1 MKTSLK
7 HYFKKTVPGII
18 TGAADNDPSGITS
31 YSLSGAIYGY
41 SQLWLMALAAP
52 MLIAVQS
59 MSAKIANVRHKG
71 LATIFREHFSPVTAW
86 LAMTVLI
93 VVNIATIGADI
104 LAVSLAFEML
114 TGIKMAF
121 WILPVVVFVWYLI
134 VFKNYKTLKNFLL
147 LMVVFF
153 FAYILSAML
162 AKPDW
167 LAVSKGLFIPSF
179 PAHDA
184 KGFFAAAVAILGT
197 TITPYVFFWQA
208 KEELEE
214 HHSIASARSEIRHED
229 KINAPG
235 FIFSQIIAIFIIIAA
250 GATLYQSG
258 AGLNT
263 ATDAAKALAP
273 LAGKLAS
280 GLFALGIIGAGLLA
294 LPILSISAA
303 EVVAETFGFHHHNLD
318 NKPKSAKA
326 FYAVSTLLLIGGLAV
341 IVTGIDPLQAL
352 FYSQILAGLV
362 SPLLIAL
369 ILWICNSKAAMGEF
383 TNGWFDNFFGSLAM
397 IVMIVSAILMFI
409 F

>member
-1 MKTSLK
+1 MKIHLRR
-7 HYFKKTVPGII
+7 YFKKAVPGVI
-18 TGAADNDPSGITS
+18 TGAADNDPSGITT

-41 SQLWLMALAAP
+41 SQLWLMVLAAP

-71 LATIFREHFSPVTAW
+71 LATIFREQFSPVISW
-86 LAMTVLI
+86 LAMAVLI
-93 VVNIATIGADI
+93 IVNVATIGADI

-114 TGIKMAF
+114 TGIAMVF
-121 WILPVVVFVWYLI
+121 WILPVVIFVWYLI
-134 VFKNYKTLKNFLL
+134 VFKNYRALRKFLL
-147 LMVVFF
+147 LMVLFF
-153 FAYILSAML
+153 FAYIFSAIM

-167 LAVSKGLFIPSF
+167 LQVSKGLFVPSF

-214 HHSIASARSEIRHED
+214 HHSIAAAKSEVKHED
-229 KINAPG
+229 QVNAPG
-235 FIFSQIIAIFIIIAA
+235 FIFSQIITIFIIIAA

-258 AGLNT
+258 VGLHT

-273 LAGKLAS
+273 LAGSLAS

-294 LPILSISAA
+294 LPILSISAS
-303 EVVAETFGFHHHNLD
+303 EVVAETFNFHHHGLD

-326 FYAVSTLLLIGGLAV
+326 FYTVASLMLIGGLLVV
-341 IVTGIDPLQAL
+341 ITGIDPLKAL
-352 FYSQILAGLV
+352 FWSQILAGLI

-369 ILWICNSKAAMGEF
+369 ILWVCNSKSAMGEY
-383 TNGWFDNFFGSLAM
+383 TNGWFDNIFGFLTLIMMLTAG
-397 IVMIVSAILMFI
+397 ILMFAA
-409 F
+409 